1 MNVKIKIVYNKFNV
15 NITYNV
21 GSDEFFRNVKNIDVL
36 RYLKGIF
43 TNKERFESR
52 FINEFRKVPSVDK
65 DFAPC
70 VKMCDEF
77 MENYDKVKP
86 YTYEEAFKLTNQEFQ
101 IVVFGSIDISE
112 MINTLGHER
121 IATEGKQVKHK
132 KFNTNGELIGM
143 EEYDN
148 IYEVHRVNGDK
159 LGLEDY
165 LYALKCW
172 CTSTN
177 DEHWLWIEDEY
188 KDSPLEAVASTFRIH
203 ANLIP
208 NIKEIK
214 RQGDVLIVEMKEDV
228 KPEGEIVPL
237 NAEQYFNLLT
247 CQT

>member
-1 MNVKIKIVYNKFNV
+1 MNVNIKIVYDKYNV
-15 NITYNV
+15 NVTYHV
-21 GSDEFFRNVKNIDVL
+21 GTNEYFSGVGNNEVL
-36 RYLKGIF
+36 RYLKGVF

-52 FINEFRKVPSVDK
+52 FINEFRKVPSVDE

-70 VKMCDEF
+70 IKMCDEF
-77 MENYDKVKP
+77 MEKYDDVIP
-86 YTYEEAFKLTNQEFQ
+86 YSYEEAFKLGNQQFQ
-101 IVVFGSIDISE
+101 SLVFGSIDISE
-112 MINTLGHER
+112 MIENLGHER

-132 KFNTNGELIGM
+132 KFAPNGELLGM

-148 IYEVHRVNGDK
+148 IYEVHRVNGEK

-214 RQGDVLIVEMKEDV
+214 RQGDILLVEMNQDI